1 MNETGFK
8 MSSNAIKK
16 WIINSVKNLV
26 KIYRIETKCDEIEA
40 LNKTKEFI
48 QQLYYILDKD
58 KTNKS
63 GNEEVNNMLVSEE
76 IKDVQ
81 GNKI

>member
-26 KIYRIETKCDEIEA
+26 KIYRIESKCDEVVA

-58 KTNKS
+58 ETSKS
-63 GNEEVNNMLVSEE
+63 GNEEVNNMSESAE
-76 IKDVQ
+76 VKDVS